1 MRTPLQTTAD
11 HIDMQL
17 KRLTDMAE
25 TAGLNDV
32 AKAIARARPEVR
44 EFMHP
49 KDREDT
55 PY

>member
-11 HIDMQL
+11 GIDAQL
-17 KRLTDMAE
+17 KRLADRAE
-25 TAGLNDV
+25 TAGMDDA
-32 AKAIARARPEVR
+32 AKAIARARPTVR

-49 KDREDT
+49 KDREST